1 MQLSLKGK
9 IFLDFLLAFSKFRFS
24 FKLSE
29 IKMTL
34 VTDVVLNWWT
44 SKNMVREMSKKSRS
58 RRPFNK

>member
-9 IFLDFLLAFSKFRFS
+9 IFVNFLLSFSKFRFS

-44 SKNMVREMSKKSRS
+44 SKNMVREMSKKSRL

>member
-9 IFLDFLLAFSKFRFS
+9 IFLDFLLGFSKFRFS

-44 SKNMVREMSKKSRS
+44 SKNMVREMSKKSRL